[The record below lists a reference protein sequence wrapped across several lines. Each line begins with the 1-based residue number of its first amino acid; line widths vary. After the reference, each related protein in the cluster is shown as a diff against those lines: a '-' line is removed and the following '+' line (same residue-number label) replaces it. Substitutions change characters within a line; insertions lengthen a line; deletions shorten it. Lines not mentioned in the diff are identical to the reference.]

1 METTN
6 LHAAMLC
13 SPGMGHLIPVL
24 ELGKRLLTNHSLH
37 VTILVVTTPASSGQ
51 AHLLLQTKTGLTQP
65 NIIEL
70 PPVDISCLITPTT
83 KVVTQLSIIMR
94 EARPAIRS
102 ALSNMDPQPTIFVAD
117 LFGTESF
124 EIAEELRIP
133 KYTYVPSTAW
143 FTALTSYCPVL
154 DKEISGQY
162 VDQTEPL
169 RIPGCRPV
177 RPEVVV
183 DPMLDRTDQQYY
195 EYLRTGVELSLFD
208 GILLNTWE
216 DLERKSLEA
225 LRGDEILKPPVYA
238 IGPLTKPVEPD
249 SLNTELLEWLE
260 DQPGESVIFVS
271 FGSGGT
277 LSAEQITELAWGL
290 ELSQQRFIWVVRP
303 PIDGHADAAFF
314 KSSDGPDDTHQ
325 ESNFL
330 PDGFLARTHK
340 VGMVGP
346 MWAPQMRILTHPS
359 VGGFLSHC
367 GWNSTLESL
376 TNGVP
381 IVAWPLYAEQR
392 MNAVVL
398 TEELGVA
405 LRTEV
410 LPTKKVVGRREV
422 EKLVRS
428 VMEEGKGMRER
439 AKEVRQSG
447 KNALRKGG
455 SSYNSLCELISDC
468 QNLLN
473 SKDPSNST
481 NI

>member
-24 ELGKRLLTNHSLH
+24 ELGKRLLTNHSLQ

-51 AHLLLQTKTGLTQP
+51 AHLLLLQTNTGSTQP

-117 LFGTESF
+117 HFGTESF

-143 FTALTSYCPVL
+143 FTALTLYCPVL
-154 DKEISGQY
+154 DKEIVGQY
-162 VDQTEPL
+162 VDRTDKL

-177 RPEVVV
+177 RPEDVV

-195 EYLRTGVELSLFD
+195 EYLRIGVEFSLSD

-225 LRGDEILKPPVYA
+225 LRGDEIFKPPVYA
-238 IGPLTKPVEPD
+238 IGPFTKPVEQNG
-249 SLNTELLEWLE
+249 LNTELLEWLE
-260 DQPGESVIFVS
+260 NQPSKSVIFVS

-290 ELSQQRFIWVVRP
+290 ELSQQRFIWVDP
-303 PIDGHADAAFF
+303 QGGNC
-314 KSSDGPDDTHQ
+314 GPH
-325 ESNFL
+325 
-330 PDGFLARTHK
+330 
-340 VGMVGP
+340 VGP
-346 MWAPQMRILTHPS
+346 TNENSDPS
-359 VGGFLSHC
+359 IGGGFLSHC

-428 VMEEGKGMRER
+428 VMEEGMEMTGE
-439 AKEVRQSG
+439 S
-447 KNALRKGG
+447 
-455 SSYNSLCELISDC
+455 
-468 QNLLN
+468 
-473 SKDPSNST
+473 
-481 NI
+481 

>member
-51 AHLLLQTKTGLTQP
+51 AHLLLQTNTGPTQP

-83 KVVTQLSIIMR
+83 KVFTQLSIIMR

-102 ALSNMDPQPTIFVAD
+102 ALFNMDPQPTIFITD

-143 FTALTSYCPVL
+143 FTALASYCPML
-154 DKEISGQY
+154 DKEIAGQY
-162 VDQTEPL
+162 VDRTEPL

-177 RPEVVV
+177 RPEDVV

-195 EYLRTGVELSLFD
+195 EYLRMGVEFSLSN

-216 DLERKSLEA
+216 DLEL
-225 LRGDEILKPPVYA
+225 
-238 IGPLTKPVEPD
+238 EPD
-249 SLNTELLEWLE
+249 GLNTELLEWLE

-290 ELSQQRFIWVVRP
+290 ELSQKRFIWVVRP
-303 PIDGHADAAFF
+303 PIDGHVDAAFF
-314 KSSDGPDDTHQ
+314 KSSDGPDDIHQ
-325 ESNFL
+325 DSNFL

-340 VGMVGP
+340 VGMVVP
-346 MWAPQMRILTHPS
+346 MWAPQMRILSHPS
-359 VGGFLSHC
+359 VGAFLSHC

-439 AKEVRQSG
+439 AKEVRESG
-447 KNALRKGG
+447 KNALRKDG
-455 SSYNSLCELISDC
+455 SSYNSLCELIRDC

-473 SKDPSNST
+473 SKDPSTST